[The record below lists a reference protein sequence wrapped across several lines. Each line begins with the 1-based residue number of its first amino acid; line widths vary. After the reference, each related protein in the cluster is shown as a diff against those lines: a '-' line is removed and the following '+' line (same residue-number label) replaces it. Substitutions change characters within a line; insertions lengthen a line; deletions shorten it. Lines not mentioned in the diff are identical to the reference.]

1 MARLTTEEISRLME
15 MMTCEDPTAQ
25 GRALREVCPC
35 RNRCEDQ
42 EIWLAV
48 CHVYKSPDVHEHVQD
63 RAFHALETLVER
75 SRTDA
80 SWKEMLDW
88 LIAQGALWV
97 PLEKPGGPPKMSRK
111 AKKLAT
117 RITAKDVPRLL
128 DELACGDA
136 ETKEHAL
143 GLVCPCRNR
152 NYDRQLWLAIF
163 QAYECG
169 ETGEVRDKAGHAIGT
184 LLERARTD
192 PRSQKLLRELA
203 AEGVRSLPLD
213 TAIPVWIPN
222 LRGNGLYIP
231 RFERSPRSKA
241 NRRR

>member
-1 MARLTTEEISRLME
+1 LTAEEISGLLE
-15 MMTCEDPTAQ
+15 MMTCDDSTAQ
-25 GRALREVCPC
+25 RHALREVCPC

-42 EIWLAV
+42 EVWLAV
-48 CHVYKSPDVHEHVQD
+48 CHAYNTPGADQHVQD
-63 RAFHALETLVER
+63 TAFHALETLVER
-75 SRTDA
+75 ARTDA
-80 SWKEMLDW
+80 TWQEMRDW
-88 LIAQGALWV
+88 LVAQGALWV
-97 PLEKPGGPPKMSRK
+97 PLEKPGARTRQSREER
-111 AKKLAT
+111 KLAT

-128 DELACGDA
+128 DDLACGDP

-152 NYDRQLWLAIF
+152 NYDKQLWLAIF
-163 QAYECG
+163 RAYEGG

-184 LLERARTD
+184 LLERARID

-203 AEGVRSLPLD
+203 AEGVDSLPLD
-213 TAIPVWIPN
+213 TAVPVWIPN

-231 RFERSPRSKA
+231 RFERTPRSKA